1 MSDTPPAA
9 VPVLT
14 RTFFLT
20 WGVQFVAYT
29 LDIALWGIAFVLV
42 LQYFR
47 TYGQRDPPLQK
58 TVVGIL
64 GFFSTV
70 HSIFLA
76 KMNYAD
82 YVTLFGNL
90 DAQNVILYEA
100 NVMLG
105 CVFIVSFTAQMFY
118 ASRISICE
126 TLVFVDYLPWQVTR
140 HDWRFVA
147 PVVILGFIQ
156 FGGGLGQ
163 TILVAKVHLYS
174 DLQARTYPVS
184 STQAGASLLC
194 DVTITAI
201 LFYVLRKSRTG
212 IRRTDS
218 TLDKLG
224 IYALNRGAMTS
235 VWALCHLILFVGM
248 PGTFVF
254 MLFIVP
260 SAHLYVISVC
270 SMLISRESLHNDTR
284 IHDDFIET
292 LNFGPVNSGNMG
304 AHYSLSDPTRTQ
316 ADVQVH
322 PPNAVHVT
330 TSVIKWVDEVGPTEI
345 RTSGEDKMT
354 LNSSTACAV

>member
-1 MSDTPPAA
+1 MADTLDTVT

-14 RTFFLT
+14 RAFFLT

-47 TYGQRDPPLQK
+47 TYGHRDPLLHKIVP
-58 TVVGIL
+58 
-64 GFFSTV
+64 FSTV
-70 HSIFLA
+70 HAIFLA
-76 KMNYAD
+76 IMNYTD

-90 DAQNVILYEA
+90 DAQNTILYQA
-100 NVMLG
+100 NVMLC

-118 ASRISICE
+118 ATRIWI
-126 TLVFVDYLPWQVTR
+126 LTR

-147 PVVILGFIQ
+147 PVVILGLVQ
-156 FGGGLGQ
+156 FGGGIGQ
-163 TILVAKVHLYS
+163 TILVAKVHLFS
-174 DLQARTYPVS
+174 ELQLETYPVS

-212 IRRTDS
+212 VRRTDS
-218 TLDKLG
+218 VLDKMM

-235 VWALCHLILFVGM
+235 VWAMCHLILFVGM

-260 SAHLYVISVC
+260 SVHLYVISVC
-270 SMLISRESLHNDTR
+270 SMLISRESLHNEIR
-284 IHDDFIET
+284 SHDGAVET
-292 LNFGPVNSGNMG
+292 INLRTVNSGDMA
-304 AHYSLSDPTRTQ
+304 AHFSFTDPAHT
-316 ADVQVH
+316 ADLPAHSSNGVH
-322 PPNAVHVT
+322 IT
-330 TSVIKWVDEVGPTEI
+330 TSVIKWVDEPVPAE
-345 RTSGEDKMT
+345 RRSGDDKMT
-354 LNSSTACAV
+354 LEYGHANMDR